1 MKGDLRKIGNSRKGK
16 VFVIELFKIGFIFFA
31 IITLTFLKV
40 NLWISLLGTT
50 FLFGLLFH
58 LPVVKIGA
66 DLVSATL
73 DEKTLLLIAA
83 LFAILFFSNL
93 LKETGR
99 MNKILE
105 GFRHIL
111 KDIRVVIALL
121 PAMIGLMPLVGGALV
136 SAPMVVE
143 GSDQLRLSPERRT
156 FINYWFRHVW
166 EYILPTYPALI
177 LAATLVGVPVRKL
190 GWVNLPLTPVAIL
203 SGAMIGFWGI
213 SNSKEGGEVPQRAS
227 VWELLKNLFPLI
239 FALVLVLGFKV
250 ELAYAFGLTI
260 LGMVL
265 FNRLD
270 PRTILKALKG
280 SLSIELLLTV
290 VTVMGF
296 KKVLESSQAIL
307 TISTFLSSSGVP
319 FRLIAIF
326 VPLIVGLMTG
336 MTIAP
341 IAIGFPILIP
351 LFQNDPDFLNYMMLA
366 FASGIA
372 GDLLSPFHLCLV
384 LTKDYFHAEW
394 KGIFRLL
401 WVPVASLL
409 GVALLMTY
417 IR

>member
-1 MKGDLRKIGNSRKGK
+1 MVELIKIS
-16 VFVIELFKIGFIFFA
+16 FVFFA
-31 IITLTFLKV
+31 IITLTLMKV

-58 LPVVKIGA
+58 LPVVKIGT
-66 DLVSATL
+66 DLLLATI
-73 DEKTLLLIAA
+73 DGKTLLLLAA
-83 LFAILFFSNL
+83 LFSILFFSNL

-111 KDIRVVIALL
+111 KDMRVVIALL

-143 GSDQLRLSPERRT
+143 GSDLLRLSPERRT
-156 FINYWFRHVW
+156 FINYWFRHIW

-190 GWVNLPLTPVAIL
+190 GWVNFPLTPVAIF

-213 SNSKEGGEVPQRAS
+213 SNSKEGREVSKRTS
-227 VWELLKNLFPLI
+227 VWELLTNLLPLI
-239 FALVLVLGFKV
+239 FALVLVIGFKL
-250 ELAYAFGLTI
+250 ELAYAFGPMI
-260 LGMVL
+260 LGVIL
-265 FNRLD
+265 FDRID
-270 PRTILKALKG
+270 PRTILRALKG

-307 TISTFLSSSGVP
+307 MISTFLSSAGFP

-326 VPLIVGLMTG
+326 VPLIVGVMTG

-384 LTKDYFHAEW
+384 LTKDFFKADLKRVY
-394 KGIFRLL
+394 RLL
-401 WVPVASLL
+401 WVPVASLV
-409 GVALLMTY
+409 GIALLMTY

>member
-1 MKGDLRKIGNSRKGK
+1 MS
-16 VFVIELFKIGFIFFA
+16 ELIKIGFIFFA
-31 IITLTFLKV
+31 IITFTFMKV

-50 FLFGLLFH
+50 FLVGLLFH
-58 LPVVKIGA
+58 LPVAKIGM

-83 LFAILFFSNL
+83 LFTILFFSNL

-105 GFRHIL
+105 GFRYIL
-111 KDIRVVIALL
+111 KDMRVVVALL

-143 GSDQLRLSPERRT
+143 GSDQLKLSPERRT

-190 GWVNLPLTPVAIL
+190 GWVNFPLTPVAIF

-213 SNSKEGGEVPQRAS
+213 SNSKEGGEVSQRTS
-227 VWELLKNLFPLI
+227 VWELLTNLLPLI
-239 FALVLVLGFKV
+239 FALVLVIGFKV

-260 LGMVL
+260 LGMIL
-265 FNRLD
+265 FNRID

-326 VPLIVGLMTG
+326 VPLIVGVMTG

-417 IR
+417 VR

>member
-1 MKGDLRKIGNSRKGK
+1 MA
-16 VFVIELFKIGFIFFA
+16 ELIKIGFVFLA
-31 IITLTFLKV
+31 ILTLTFMKV
-40 NLWISLLGTT
+40 NLWMSLLGTT
-50 FLFGLLFH
+50 FLCGLLFH

-66 DLVSATL
+66 DLLSATL
-73 DEKTLLLIAA
+73 DEKTLFLIAA

-105 GFRHIL
+105 GFRHLL
-111 KDIRVVIALL
+111 KDIRVVIAVL

-166 EYILPTYPALI
+166 TYILPTYPTLV
-177 LAATLVGVPVRKL
+177 LAATLIGIPVRKF

-213 SNSKEGGEVPQRAS
+213 SNPRESLEVSQGTS
-227 VWELLKNLFPLI
+227 VMDLLRNLFPLI
-239 FALVLVLGFKV
+239 FALILVIGLKV
-250 ELAYAFGLTI
+250 ELAYAFGVTI
-260 LGMVL
+260 LGMIL
-265 FNRLD
+265 FYRID
-270 PRTILKALKG
+270 PRAVLKALKG

-296 KKVLESSQAIL
+296 KEVLESSQAIL
-307 TISTFLSSSGVP
+307 AISTFLSSSGVP

-326 VPLIVGLMTG
+326 VPLVVGLMTG

-366 FASGIA
+366 FASGIV

-384 LTKDYFHAEW
+384 LTKDYFKADL
-394 KGIFRLL
+394 KGVYRLL

>member
-1 MKGDLRKIGNSRKGK
+1 M
-16 VFVIELFKIGFIFFA
+16 VELIKIGFIFFA
-31 IITLTFLKV
+31 IISLTCMKV

-58 LPVVKIGA
+58 LPVVKIGT
-66 DLVSATL
+66 DLVSAAL

-83 LFAILFFSNL
+83 LFTILFFSNL

-111 KDIRVVIALL
+111 KDIRVVIAIL

-143 GSDQLRLSPERRT
+143 GSDQLKLSPERRT

-177 LAATLVGVPVRKL
+177 LAAALVGVPVRKL
-190 GWVNLPLTPVAIL
+190 GWINLPLTPAAIL
-203 SGAMIGFWGI
+203 SGALIGFWGI
-213 SNSKEGGEVPQRAS
+213 SNSKEAGKVSQRTS
-227 VWELLKNLFPLI
+227 VWELLKNLLPLI
-239 FALVLVLGFKV
+239 FALVLVIGFKV

-260 LGMVL
+260 SGM
-265 FNRLD
+265 
-270 PRTILKALKG
+270 ILSYRMNPKLVFKALKG
-280 SLSIELLLTV
+280 SFSIELLLTI

-326 VPLIVGLMTG
+326 VPLTVALMTG

-351 LFQNDPDFLNYMMLA
+351 LFRNDPDFLNYMMLA

-401 WVPVASLL
+401 WVPVGSLS

>member
-1 MKGDLRKIGNSRKGK
+1 MVELIKIS
-16 VFVIELFKIGFIFFA
+16 FVFFA
-31 IITLTFLKV
+31 IITLTLMKV

-58 LPVVKIGA
+58 LPVVKIGT
-66 DLVSATL
+66 DLLLATI
-73 DEKTLLLIAA
+73 DEKTLLLLAA
-83 LFAILFFSNL
+83 LFTILFFSNL

-111 KDIRVVIALL
+111 KDMRVVIALL

-143 GSDQLRLSPERRT
+143 GSDLLKLSPERRT

-190 GWVNLPLTPVAIL
+190 GWVNFPLTPVAIF

-213 SNSKEGGEVPQRAS
+213 SNSKEGREVSKRTS
-227 VWELLKNLFPLI
+227 VWELLTNLLPLI
-239 FALVLVLGFKV
+239 FALVLVIGFKL
-250 ELAYAFGLTI
+250 ELAYAFGLMI
-260 LGMVL
+260 LGVIL
-265 FNRLD
+265 FDRID

-326 VPLIVGLMTG
+326 VPLIVGVMTG

-384 LTKDYFHAEW
+384 LTKDFFKADLKRVY
-394 KGIFRLL
+394 RLL

>member
-1 MKGDLRKIGNSRKGK
+1 MS
-16 VFVIELFKIGFIFFA
+16 ELIKIGFIFFA
-31 IITLTFLKV
+31 IIILTFMKV

-50 FLFGLLFH
+50 FLVGLLFH
-58 LPVVKIGA
+58 LPVAKIGM

-83 LFAILFFSNL
+83 LFTILFFSNL

-111 KDIRVVIALL
+111 KDMRVVVALL

-143 GSDQLRLSPERRT
+143 GSDQLKLSPERRT

-190 GWVNLPLTPVAIL
+190 GWVNFPLTPVAIF

-213 SNSKEGGEVPQRAS
+213 SNSKEGGEVSQRTS
-227 VWELLKNLFPLI
+227 IWELLTNLLPLI
-239 FALVLVLGFKV
+239 FALVLVIGFKV

-260 LGMVL
+260 LGMIL
-265 FNRLD
+265 FSRID

-307 TISTFLSSSGVP
+307 MISTFLSSSGVP

-326 VPLIVGLMTG
+326 VPLIVGVMTG

>member
-1 MKGDLRKIGNSRKGK
+1 MAELIKIG
-16 VFVIELFKIGFIFFA
+16 LIFLSIF
-31 IITLTFLKV
+31 TLTFIKV
-40 NLWISLLGTT
+40 NLWISIFGATLLC
-50 FLFGLLFH
+50 GLLFH
-58 LPVVKIGA
+58 LPVAKIGT
-66 DLVSATL
+66 DLLSSTL

-83 LFAILFFSNL
+83 LVMILFFSNL

-99 MNKILE
+99 MNRILE
-105 GFRHIL
+105 GFRNIL
-111 KDIRVVIALL
+111 RDIRVVIAVL

-143 GSDQLRLSPERRT
+143 GSDQLKLSAERRT

-177 LAATLVGVPVRKL
+177 LAATLVGVPIRKL

-203 SGAMIGFWGI
+203 SGAMVGFWRI
-213 SNSKEGGEVPQRAS
+213 SNPKEERDVLQRTS
-227 VWELLKNLFPLI
+227 FSELMTNLFPLL
-239 FALVLVLGFKV
+239 FALVLVIGFKV

-260 LGMVL
+260 LGIVL
-265 FNRLD
+265 FYRIGPGLV
-270 PRTILKALKG
+270 LKALKG

-290 VTVMGF
+290 VAVMGF

-307 TISTFLSSSGVP
+307 TVSNFLSSSGVP
-319 FRLIAIF
+319 LRLIAIF
-326 VPLIVGLMTG
+326 VPLTVGVMTG

-351 LFQNDPDFLNYMMLA
+351 LFQNDPDFINYMMLA

-384 LTKDYFHAEW
+384 LTKDYFKADL
-394 KGIFRLL
+394 KGVYRLL
-401 WVPVASLL
+401 WVPVACLI

>member
-1 MKGDLRKIGNSRKGK
+1 M
-16 VFVIELFKIGFIFFA
+16 VELLKIGFIFFA
-31 IITLTFLKV
+31 IIILTFMKV

-50 FLFGLLFH
+50 FLVGLLFH
-58 LPVVKIGA
+58 LPVAKIGM

-83 LFAILFFSNL
+83 LFTILFFSNL

-105 GFRHIL
+105 GFRYIL
-111 KDIRVVIALL
+111 KDMRVVVALL

-143 GSDQLRLSPERRT
+143 GSDQLKLSPERRT

-190 GWVNLPLTPVAIL
+190 GWVNFPLTPVAIL

-213 SNSKEGGEVPQRAS
+213 SNSKEGGEVSQRTS
-227 VWELLKNLFPLI
+227 IWELLTNLLPLI
-239 FALVLVLGFKV
+239 FALVLVIGFKV

-260 LGMVL
+260 LGMIL
-265 FNRLD
+265 FNRID

-326 VPLIVGLMTG
+326 VPLIVGVMTG

-417 IR
+417 VR

>member
-1 MKGDLRKIGNSRKGK
+1 
-16 VFVIELFKIGFIFFA
+16 VIELFKISVVFFA
-31 IITLTFLKV
+31 IITLTFMKV

-58 LPVVKIGA
+58 LTVVRIVT
-66 DLVSATL
+66 DLLLATI
-73 DEKTLLLIAA
+73 DEKTVLLLAA
-83 LFAILFFSNL
+83 LFTILFFSNL

-111 KDIRVVIALL
+111 KDIRVVIAIL
-121 PAMIGLMPLVGGALV
+121 PAIIGLMPLVGGALV

-143 GSDQLRLSPERRT
+143 GSDQLKLSPERRT

-166 EYILPTYPALI
+166 TYILPTYPSLV
-177 LAATLVGVPVRKL
+177 LAATLIGVPVRKL

-203 SGAMIGFWGI
+203 GGAVVGFWGI
-213 SNSKEGGEVPQRAS
+213 SNSTERGEVPRRTS
-227 VWELLKNLFPLI
+227 GWELLKNLFPLV
-239 FALVLVLGFKV
+239 FALLLVIGFKI
-250 ELAYAFGLTI
+250 ELAYAFGVTI
-260 LGMVL
+260 LGMILSYRIDSKCV
-265 FNRLD
+265 
-270 PRTILKALKG
+270 LKALKE

-307 TISTFLSSSGVP
+307 TVSTFLSSSGVSLR
-319 FRLIAIF
+319 FIAVFI
-326 VPLIVGLMTG
+326 PLTVGLMTG

-384 LTKDYFHAEW
+384 LTKDFFRADLKRVY
-394 KGIFRLL
+394 RLL

>member
-1 MKGDLRKIGNSRKGK
+1 MKGDLRKIGNGRKGK
-16 VFVIELFKIGFIFFA
+16 LFVVELIKIGFIFFA
-31 IITLTFLKV
+31 IIILTFMKV

-50 FLFGLLFH
+50 FLVGLLFH
-58 LPVVKIGA
+58 LPVAKIGM
-66 DLVSATL
+66 DLVSATF

-83 LFAILFFSNL
+83 LFAVLFFSNL

-213 SNSKEGGEVPQRAS
+213 SNSKEGGEVSQKTS

-239 FALVLVLGFKV
+239 FALVLVIGFKV

-260 LGMVL
+260 LGMIL
-265 FNRLD
+265 FYRVD
-270 PRTILKALKG
+270 PKTVLKALKG

-326 VPLIVGLMTG
+326 VPLVVGLMTG

-394 KGIFRLL
+394 KGIFSLL
-401 WVPVASLL
+401 WVPVTSLL

>member
-1 MKGDLRKIGNSRKGK
+1 MKGDLRKIDNRRKGK
-16 VFVIELFKIGFIFFA
+16 LFVIELFKITFIFFA
-31 IITLTFLKV
+31 IITLTFMKV

-58 LPVVKIGA
+58 LPVVKIGT
-66 DLVSATL
+66 DLLSATI

-111 KDIRVVIALL
+111 RDIRVVIALL

-213 SNSKEGGEVPQRAS
+213 SNSKEGGEVSQKTS

-239 FALVLVLGFKV
+239 FALVLVIGFKV

-260 LGMVL
+260 LGMIL
-265 FNRLD
+265 FYRVD
-270 PRTILKALKG
+270 PKTVLKALKG

-326 VPLIVGLMTG
+326 VPLVVGLMTG

-394 KGIFRLL
+394 KGIFSLL
-401 WVPVASLL
+401 WVPVTSLL

>member
-1 MKGDLRKIGNSRKGK
+1 MKGDLRKIGNGRKGK
-16 VFVIELFKIGFIFFA
+16 LFVVELIKIGFIFFA
-31 IITLTFLKV
+31 IIILTFMKV

-50 FLFGLLFH
+50 FLVGLLFH
-58 LPVVKIGA
+58 LPVAKIGM

-83 LFAILFFSNL
+83 LFTILFFSNL

-111 KDIRVVIALL
+111 KDMRVVVALL

-143 GSDQLRLSPERRT
+143 GSDQLKLSPERRT

-190 GWVNLPLTPVAIL
+190 GWVNFPLTPVAIF

-213 SNSKEGGEVPQRAS
+213 SNSKEGGEVSQRTS
-227 VWELLKNLFPLI
+227 VWELLTNLLPLI
-239 FALVLVLGFKV
+239 FALVLVIGFKV

-260 LGMVL
+260 LGMIV
-265 FNRLD
+265 FNRID

-326 VPLIVGLMTG
+326 VPLIVGVMTG

-417 IR
+417 VR

>member
-1 MKGDLRKIGNSRKGK
+1 M
-16 VFVIELFKIGFIFFA
+16 VELIKIGFIFFA
-31 IITLTFLKV
+31 IIILTFMKV

-58 LPVVKIGA
+58 LPVVKIGT
-66 DLVSATL
+66 DLFSATL

-213 SNSKEGGEVPQRAS
+213 SKSKEGGEVPQRAS

-239 FALVLVLGFKV
+239 FALVLVIGFKV

-260 LGMVL
+260 LGMIL
-265 FNRLD
+265 FYRID
-270 PRTILKALKG
+270 PKTVLKALKG

-296 KKVLESSQAIL
+296 KKVLESSQAIF

-326 VPLIVGLMTG
+326 VPLVVGLMTG

-394 KGIFRLL
+394 KGIFSLL

>member
-1 MKGDLRKIGNSRKGK
+1 MKGDLTKVVGKKRKSD
-16 VFVIELFKIGFIFFA
+16 VTELLKIGFVFVL
-31 IITLTFLKV
+31 IIVLTFLKIQ
-40 NLWISLLGTT
+40 LWISLLGTT

-58 LPVVKIGA
+58 LPVTKVGT

-83 LFAILFFSNL
+83 LFTILFFSNL

-111 KDIRVVIALL
+111 KDMRVVIALL
-121 PAMIGLMPLVGGALV
+121 PAIIGLMPLVGGALV

-143 GSDQLRLSPERRT
+143 GSDQLKLSPERRT

-213 SNSKEGGEVPQRAS
+213 SNSKKGGEISQRTS
-227 VWELLKNLFPLI
+227 VWGLLKNLLPLI
-239 FALVLVLGFKV
+239 FALVLVIGFKV

-260 LGMVL
+260 LGMIL
-265 FNRLD
+265 FYRIDLK
-270 PRTILKALKG
+270 PLSKALKG

-307 TISTFLSSSGVP
+307 TISTYLSSSGVP

-351 LFQNDPDFLNYMMLA
+351 LFQNDPDFLTYMMLA

-384 LTKDYFHAEW
+384 LTRDYFKADL
-394 KGIFRLL
+394 KGVYWLL

-417 IR
+417 VR

>member
-1 MKGDLRKIGNSRKGK
+1 M
-16 VFVIELFKIGFIFFA
+16 VELIKIGFIFFA
-31 IITLTFLKV
+31 IISLTFMKV

-66 DLVSATL
+66 DLVSAAL

-83 LFAILFFSNL
+83 LFTILFFSNL

-99 MNKILE
+99 MSEILE
-105 GFRHIL
+105 GFTHIL
-111 KDIRVVIALL
+111 KDIRVVIAIL

-143 GSDQLRLSPERRT
+143 GSDQLKLSPERRT

-177 LAATLVGVPVRKL
+177 LAAALVGVPVRKL
-190 GWVNLPLTPVAIL
+190 GWINLPLTPVAIL

-213 SNSKEGGEVPQRAS
+213 SNSKGGGKVSQRTS
-227 VWELLKNLFPLI
+227 VWKLLKNLLPLI
-239 FALVLVLGFKV
+239 FALALVIGFKV

-260 LGMVL
+260 LGMIL
-265 FNRLD
+265 FYRMNPKLV
-270 PRTILKALKG
+270 LKALKG
-280 SLSIELLLTV
+280 SLSIELFLTV

-307 TISTFLSSSGVP
+307 TISTFLSFSGVP

-326 VPLIVGLMTG
+326 VPLTVALMTG

-394 KGIFRLL
+394 KGIFNLL

>member
-1 MKGDLRKIGNSRKGK
+1 
-16 VFVIELFKIGFIFFA
+16 
-31 IITLTFLKV
+31 
-40 NLWISLLGTT
+40 
-50 FLFGLLFH
+50 
-58 LPVVKIGA
+58 
-66 DLVSATL
+66 
-73 DEKTLLLIAA
+73 
-83 LFAILFFSNL
+83 
-93 LKETGR
+93 
-99 MNKILE
+99 
-105 GFRHIL
+105 
-111 KDIRVVIALL
+111 VVIAIL

-143 GSDQLRLSPERRT
+143 GSDQLKLSPERRT
-156 FINYWFRHVW
+156 FINYWFRHIW

-177 LAATLVGVPVRKL
+177 LAAALVGVPVRKL
-190 GWVNLPLTPVAIL
+190 GWINLPLTPVAIL
-203 SGAMIGFWGI
+203 SGAMVGFWGI
-213 SNSKEGGEVPQRAS
+213 SNSEEGGKAS
-227 VWELLKNLFPLI
+227 QKTAVWELMKNLLPLI
-239 FALVLVLGFKV
+239 FALVLVIGFKV

-265 FNRLD
+265 FYRID
-270 PRTILKALKG
+270 PKLVLKALKG
-280 SLSIELLLTV
+280 SFSIELLLTV
-290 VTVMGF
+290 ITVMGF

-307 TISTFLSSSGVP
+307 TISNFLSSSGVP

-326 VPLIVGLMTG
+326 VPLTVALMTG

-394 KGIFRLL
+394 KGVFNLL
-401 WVPVASLL
+401 WAPVATLL
-409 GVALLMTY
+409 GVAILMTY

>member
-1 MKGDLRKIGNSRKGK
+1 
-16 VFVIELFKIGFIFFA
+16 VTELLKIGFVFFA
-31 IITLTFLKV
+31 IITLTFMKV
-40 NLWISLLGTT
+40 SLWISLLGTT
-50 FLFGLLFH
+50 FLLGLLFH
-58 LPVVKIGA
+58 LPVVKIGT
-66 DLVSATL
+66 DILSATI

-83 LFAILFFSNL
+83 LFTILFFSNL

-111 KDIRVVIALL
+111 KDLRVVVALL

-143 GSDQLRLSPERRT
+143 GSDQLKLSPERRT

-177 LAATLVGVPVRKL
+177 LAATLMGVPVRTL
-190 GWVNLPLTPVAIL
+190 GWINLPLTPAAIL
-203 SGAMIGFWGI
+203 SGATIGFWGI
-213 SNSKEGGEVPQRAS
+213 SKSQQGEAIFPRTSA
-227 VWELLKNLFPLI
+227 WELLKNLFPLI
-239 FALVLVLGFKV
+239 VALVLVVGFKV

-260 LGMVL
+260 LGMILSYRIGSKRV
-265 FNRLD
+265 
-270 PRTILKALKG
+270 LKALRG
-280 SLSIELLLTV
+280 SFSIELLLTV

-307 TISTFLSSSGVP
+307 AISAFLSSSGVP

-326 VPLIVGLMTG
+326 IPLTVALMTG

-384 LTKDYFHAEW
+384 LTKDYFKADL
-394 KGIFRLL
+394 KRVYRLL
-401 WVPVASLL
+401 WVPVAFII